1 MLRPTELRKKAG
13 TMNTALRN
21 LDFGLDEC
29 ATLGNSILERLNRL
43 REEAPIFWS
52 ERNSLWMVAGHRE
65 VADAFGGKYPLS
77 NVRLPDLAVAQLTEE
92 EKQEHV
98 PYLLLTAKNWLLNMD
113 APEHPRLRKLM
124 LKAFGR
130 SVVEGLRPHA
140 RRFIQEALDEA
151 GTKGEVEFVSQLGR
165 IIPGRT
171 ILKQLGLADE
181 LLPKLHYWSVILNQ
195 SGNVNLPLEDLK
207 KIEQVLLE
215 MRSLFIPEIEKRR
228 KNPSDDF
235 LSALVTA
242 NEAGDQLSLEEML
255 GICYIT
261 LIAGH
266 DTTANTMALVTAALA
281 EHPGACEQIRQ
292 HPENIANE
300 VMELSRIAAM
310 STAMSRRVAKD
321 FVWNGFEI
329 KEGQYVVMFM
339 AGANR
344 DPSVFPD
351 PEKIDFARP
360 QEANMTFAPGLH
372 HCIGHLLA
380 KMQLAEFFP
389 ELVRRFDI
397 ELRDKR
403 LDFSPVMSFRGLE
416 TLHVRL
422 IPRAN

>member
-1 MLRPTELRKKAG
+1 MNLPLRD
-13 TMNTALRN
+13 

-43 REEAPIFWS
+43 REEAPIYWS
-52 ERNSLWMVAGHRE
+52 ERNQLWMVAGHKE
-65 VADAFGGKYPLS
+65 VADAFGGKFPLS

-130 SVVEGLRPHA
+130 TVVEGLRPHA
-140 RRFIQEALDEA
+140 QRFIVEALDA
-151 GTKGEVEFVSQLGR
+151 ASKKGEIEFVAQVGR

-171 ILKQLGLADE
+171 ILKQLGLKDD
-181 LLPKLHYWSVILNQ
+181 LLPRLHYWSVILNQ
-195 SGNVNLPLEDLK
+195 SGNVNMPLEELK
-207 KIEQVLLE
+207 KIEAVLLE
-215 MRSLFIPEIEKRR
+215 MRELFIPEIEKRR
-228 KNPSDDF
+228 KNPTDDF

-266 DTTANTMALVTAALA
+266 DTTANTMALGVAALA
-281 EHPGACEQIRQ
+281 QHPDACEYIRS
-292 HPENIANE
+292 HPENTGTEI
-300 VMELSRIAAM
+300 MEISRYAAM
-310 STAMSRRVAKD
+310 STAMSRRVSAD
-321 FVWNGFEI
+321 FEWNGHHI

-344 DPSVFPD
+344 DPNIFPN
-351 PEKIDFARP
+351 PEKIDFSRP

-380 KMQLAEFFP
+380 KMQLGEFFP
-389 ELVRRFDI
+389 EWVKRFDV
-397 ELRDKR
+397 ELLDKQ

-416 TLHVRL
+416 TLNVRL
-422 IPRAN
+422 TPRAGS

>member
-1 MLRPTELRKKAG
+1 
-13 TMNTALRN
+13 MNVNVAPRD

-29 ATLGNSILERLNRL
+29 ATLGNDLLARVNRL
-43 REEAPIFWS
+43 REEQPIFWS
-52 ERNSLWMVAGHRE
+52 ERNQLWMVAGHKE
-65 VADAFGGKYPLS
+65 VAEAFGGKFPLS
-77 NVRLPDLAVAQLTEE
+77 NVRLPDLAVAQLSEE

-113 APEHPRLRKLM
+113 APEHLRLRKLM
-124 LKAFGR
+124 VKAFGR
-130 SVVEGLRPHA
+130 TVVEGLRPHA
-140 RRFIQEALDEA
+140 RRFVQEALDAA
-151 GTKGEVEFVSQLGR
+151 GAKGEVEFVSEIGR

-171 ILKQLGLADE
+171 ILKQLGLTDE
-181 LLPKLHYWSVILNQ
+181 HLPKLHYWSVILNQ

-228 KNPSDDF
+228 KNPTDDF

-266 DTTANTMALVTAALA
+266 DTTANTMALSTAALA
-281 EHPGACEQIRQ
+281 GHPDACEYIRS
-292 HPENIANE
+292 HPESVANE
-300 VMELSRIAAM
+300 VMELSRYAAM
-310 STAMSRRVAKD
+310 STAMSRRVAED
-321 FVWNGFEI
+321 FEWHGHQI
-329 KEGQYVVMFM
+329 KKGQYIVMFM

-344 DPSVFPD
+344 DPNVFPD
-351 PEKIDFARP
+351 PEKIDFSRP

-380 KMQLAEFFP
+380 KMQLGEFFP
-389 ELVRRFDI
+389 ELVRRFDV
-397 ELRDKR
+397 ELLDKR

-422 IPRAN
+422 HPRAGNS